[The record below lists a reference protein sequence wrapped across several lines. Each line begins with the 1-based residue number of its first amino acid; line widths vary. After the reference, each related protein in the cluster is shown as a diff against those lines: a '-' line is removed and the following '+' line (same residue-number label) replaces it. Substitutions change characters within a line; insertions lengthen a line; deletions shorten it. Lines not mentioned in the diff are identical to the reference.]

1 MAECIFCQIVGGAI
15 PTAKLYEDDQVIAF
29 DDINPQARVH
39 ILVIP
44 KRHVVSLDDTQDS
57 DSTLLGQLM
66 VCMCENGQRAC
77 HCGKWLSSGGEHWEG
92 RRPVCLSSPLACA
105 GRSVPLNGH
114 PGNTR

>member
-15 PTAKLYEDDQVIAF
+15 PTTKLYEDDQVIAF

-66 VCMCENGQRAC
+66 VVCAKVARARAIAESGYRVVTNTGRGAGQSVF
-77 HCGKWLSSGGEHWEG
+77 HLHLHVLG
-92 RRPVCLSSPLACA
+92 
-105 GRSVPLNGH
+105 GRSFEWP
-114 PGNTR
+114 PG

>member
-1 MAECIFCQIVGGAI
+1 MAECIFCQIVRGAI

-66 VCMCENGQRAC
+66 VVCARMARERAIVENGYRVVANT
-77 HCGKWLSSGGEHWEG
+77 G
-92 RRPVCLSSPLACA
+92 RGAGQAVFHLHLHVLG
-105 GRSVPLNGH
+105 GRSFEWP
-114 PGNTR
+114 PG